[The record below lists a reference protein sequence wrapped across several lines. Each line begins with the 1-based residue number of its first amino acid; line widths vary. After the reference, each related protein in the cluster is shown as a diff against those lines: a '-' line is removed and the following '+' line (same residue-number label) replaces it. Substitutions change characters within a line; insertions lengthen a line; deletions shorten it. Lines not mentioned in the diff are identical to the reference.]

1 MTPRQRRPPAVESVD
16 PPADTLELL
25 EVVEQAVDDEDDACR
40 WDVLE
45 PGVVDGMP
53 EDVYHADPVPEWS
66 LSSTGA
72 RLITQHGGPAK
83 WRHARDNPAPDRP
96 VWMLGRA
103 LHARVL
109 GVGSGYVVPV
119 DEHGD
124 PWAEWR
130 TAHAKAQVEDIR
142 AAGYVPL
149 KAHDALKVEAMA
161 ERLLEHPDAR
171 ELLEGTIG
179 RPEVSG
185 FARDPEHGVWLRA
198 RWDYLPDT
206 DGGLLVIPD
215 LKSAHDASDPG
226 MAKAMGDNGL
236 HRQAEWYERVAKLLQ
251 LAEDVVVVLIAQ
263 DKEPPYLVNVVR
275 PARHDLVRAS
285 LLNDLAV
292 ERFAAGKASG
302 VWPGY
307 GDALHTVEV
316 AGYVATREDRELNG

>member
-1 MTPRQRRPPAVESVD
+1 VTPRQRRPPAVEQD
-16 PPADTLELL
+16 PPDDVLELL
-25 EVVEQAVDDEDDACR
+25 EVVEQAVDDEHDATR
-40 WDVLE
+40 WDVSE
-45 PGVVDGMP
+45 PGLVDGMP

-72 RLITQHGGPAK
+72 RLITQHGGQAK
-83 WRHARDNPAPDRP
+83 YRHLRDHPAPSRP
-96 VWMLGRA
+96 VWELGRA
-103 LHARVL
+103 LHGRVL
-109 GVGSGYVVPV
+109 GTGTGYVVPV
-119 DEHGD
+119 DEHGE
-124 PWAEWR
+124 PYAEWR
-130 TAHAKAQVEDIR
+130 TARAKAQCADIR

-149 KAHDALKVEAMA
+149 KAHDALRVELMA
-161 ERLLEHPDAR
+161 DRLLEHPDAR
-171 ELLEGTIG
+171 ELLENTIG

-185 FARDPEHGVWLRA
+185 FVRDPEHGVWLRA

-226 MAKAMGDNGL
+226 MSKAMGDNGL
-236 HRQAEWYERVAKLLQ
+236 HRQCDWYERVAKLLG

-275 PARHDLVRAS
+275 PARHDLVRGG

-292 ERFAAGKASG
+292 ERFAQCKASG

-316 AGYVATREDRELNG
+316 AGYVATREDRELG